1 MNRSEKSKVRNL
13 NDRDERNH
21 VVTWITDAETTS
33 AQGSW
38 GVAKV
43 VRMGRKI
50 ESARSAGTQ
59 RLCSDPSDLQ
69 AVCKAVGIGSSQREE
84 SDKGEMEGKR
94 DGNEESNRW
103 WAKWVRES
111 LKGHQRA
118 IPLRSSEMCCRT
130 IDEGGG
136 GGDVG
141 RNDNK
146 TPQ

>member
-13 NDRDERNH
+13 NDRDERNR

-50 ESARSAGTQ
+50 KSARSAGTR

-103 WAKWVRES
+103 WAKWRRRPKWPYTALQNQWS
-111 LKGHQRA
+111 DHTP
-118 IPLRSSEMCCRT
+118 IPEY
-130 IDEGGG
+130 
-136 GGDVG
+136 
-141 RNDNK
+141 
-146 TPQ
+146 